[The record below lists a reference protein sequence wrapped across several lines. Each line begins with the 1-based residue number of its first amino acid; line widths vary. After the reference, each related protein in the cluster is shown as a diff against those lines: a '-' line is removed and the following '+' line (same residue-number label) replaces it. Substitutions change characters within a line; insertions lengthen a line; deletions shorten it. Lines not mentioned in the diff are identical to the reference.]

1 MIDSHQMPK
10 TLVDEAFLSSVL
22 ERVAPD
28 KRVDTNELKAILLA
42 LISAIGKDSTSKNS
56 KNTSNTTK
64 ANPKTSK
71 KSSHKDFERIFA
83 IFGEIFCAFRE
94 KIYAIYE
101 RGDILDY
108 TFLYLAFITPDFLIS
123 RFSVADFD
131 GGFDKD
137 FVKSIYEYFP
147 DDERFLNFIEI
158 ADKMLST
165 KSDATNTTNT
175 LSATNISQEE
185 WFMLVELG
193 GISRVLAY
201 PSAQKRCINH
211 KNCSKTSKI
220 DDRATQ
226 VSLRNGLVFFSAFIS
241 LGDMQCA
248 KAQKIQPFIY
258 EAYSLFR
265 LDFTL
270 LCEAMKLAF
279 ERAHSALE
287 RRNVCNWQLHIFWN
301 VEHWFNSREW
311 LRLYPLWKEVFYERI
326 SQAQKAMVEANAE
339 YMVGAMPQNPHEA
352 NPHQNPKTPQNPTN
366 SQNPQNLQP
375 LYQAI
380 DEVLYLQLFLYHF
393 CGNSFISQEQWREFN
408 TEVLKKSS
416 ALYREFG
423 AKFLTKSS
431 KIEKRNTTKDSK
443 HQNLKSMKS
452 MEAPQ
457 SAENSQES
465 KSSQPTQ
472 QAKRIIG
479 FLRDRFVENSPFKV
493 EYSLIKNLINSS
505 CFTQKYSIKIYC
517 MSLIEKSENDP
528 RIMQL
533 FASLGVEI
541 IDIGLAFNKANFY
554 NSHLQKA
561 LALREIIQN
570 DEVEILIS
578 PNNGYGISDFLLSVR
593 VAPTQV
599 FWTHG
604 NYVYDIEGIDARL
617 THICNDLREITHEGV
632 VFGGIPVKMDTAFY
646 NPSVSAQEIKEAR
659 ENIAYLLAQNK
670 NLKTKDFS
678 NFTDEWLRDR
688 VILGVMGRLAKIDSM
703 DYLEVICEIL
713 QRREECLFVACG
725 AGNEEVI
732 KSKILQINPSVLSR
746 FCFTGQIDS
755 AVYGHII
762 DVWLD
767 SFPMEQGESRIEY
780 IAKGRGLALRYYA
793 CDEEEFLREVGGQ
806 VDGVEGVVREVLSG
820 FGNLSLGSEGNL
832 FSGSGGNLPAG
843 IHLSGCNLSL
853 LKKAELLGDSFEKS
867 HCPASLDEREMFYLR
882 SQGEAIYQ
890 SDTSHTSIVGGNGGQ
905 DLQKTPT
912 VCEGE
917 TQSVS
922 NDSADFVNPAIC
934 HTEALAEVSQKSKP
948 SEASLESEYSLE
960 SRHSRDSLEA
970 KNKRYFAFAQY
981 DKTTHDGKNKEG
993 KTANENRM
1001 CENNEHSPPFARKS
1015 PFFPSPAEL
1024 PLSPSPSDEIVAE
1037 GSLAWVCSHAKD
1049 FASYKSLVLSFSQT
1063 RAFSKEQY
1071 LQKALNIID
1080 STKVKDKNFQNM
1092 LRTQSLIFAMGD
1104 CIKERLGVKYFMD
1117 FVDSV

>member
-147 DDERFLNFIEI
+147 DDGRFLHFIEI

-201 PSAQKRCINH
+201 PSAQNRCINH
-211 KNCSKTSKI
+211 KNYSKTLKI

-265 LDFTL
+265 FDFTL

-279 ERAHSALE
+279 ECAHSALE

-311 LRLYPLWKEVFYERI
+311 LRLYPLWKEVFYGRI

-443 HQNLKSMKS
+443 HQNLKSMKP

-472 QAKRIIG
+472 QAKKIIG

-617 THICNDLREITHEGV
+617 THICSDLREITHEGV

-646 NPSVSAQEIKEAR
+646 NPPISAQEIKEAR

-670 NLKTKDFS
+670 NLEVKDFS

-732 KSKILQINPSVLSR
+732 KSKILQINPSVLPR

-793 CDEEEFLREVGGQ
+793 CDEEEFLSEVGGQ
-806 VDGVEGVVREVLSG
+806 VDGVEGVVKEILSD
-820 FGNLSLGSEGNL
+820 FGNLFL
-832 FSGSGGNLPAG
+832 GSGGNLPEG
-843 IHLSGCNLSL
+843 IHLANPSAPLHCGAHLS
-853 LKKAELLGDSFEKS
+853 AP
-867 HCPASLDEREMFYLR
+867 H

-905 DLQKTPT
+905 DLQKKSTA
-912 VCEGE
+912 CEGE

-922 NDSADFVNPAIC
+922 NDSADFVNPTIC
-934 HTEALAEVSQKSKP
+934 HTEALAEVSKKSKP
-948 SEASLESEYSLE
+948 SEASLESEDSLE
-960 SRHSRDSLEA
+960 SRHSTDSLEV

-981 DKTTHDGKNKEG
+981 DKTTCGSENKGGE
-993 KTANENRM
+993 TANENKWGK
-1001 CENNEHSPPFARKS
+1001 NNEHSPSFARKS
-1015 PFFPSPAEL
+1015 PFSPYPAEL
-1024 PLSPSPSDEIVAE
+1024 SLSPYPSDEIVAE
-1037 GSLAWVCSHAKD
+1037 GALGWVCSHAKD
-1049 FASYKSLVLSFSQT
+1049 FVSYKSLVLSFSQT
-1063 RAFSKEQY
+1063 QAFSKEQY

-1080 STKVKDKNFQNM
+1080 STKVKNKNFQNM

>member
-1 MIDSHQMPK
+1 MIDSRQMPK

-28 KRVDTNELKAILLA
+28 KRVDTSELKAILLA

-147 DDERFLNFIEI
+147 DDERFLHFIEI

-185 WFMLVELG
+185 WLMLVEIG

-201 PSAQKRCINH
+201 PSAQYRCINH

-311 LRLYPLWKEVFYERI
+311 LSLYPLWKEVFYGRI
-326 SQAQKAMVEANAE
+326 SQAQKAMVKAMAE
-339 YMVGAMPQNPHEA
+339 SMIGAMAQNSHEV
-352 NPHQNPKTPQNPTN
+352 NPHQNTKTPQNPTN
-366 SQNPQNLQP
+366 PQNPQNLQP

-416 ALYREFG
+416 ALYREFV
-423 AKFLTKSS
+423 AKFLTKSR

-443 HQNLKSMKS
+443 HQNLKSMKF

-457 SAENSQES
+457 SAQNSQES

-472 QAKRIIG
+472 QAKKIIG

-570 DEVEILIS
+570 DEVEVLIS

-617 THICNDLREITHEGV
+617 THICNDLREITHEGI

-646 NPSVSAQEIKEAR
+646 NPPISAQEIKEAR

-670 NLKTKDFS
+670 NLEVKDFS
-678 NFTDEWLRDR
+678 NFADECLRDK

-713 QRREECLFVACG
+713 QRREECVFVACG

-732 KSKILQINPSVLSR
+732 KSKISQINPSVLPR

-793 CDEEEFLREVGGQ
+793 CDEEEFLSEVGGQ

-820 FGNLSLGSEGNL
+820 FGNLSLGS
-832 FSGSGGNLPAG
+832 SGNLPAG

-853 LKKAELLGDSFEKS
+853 LKKVELLGDSFEKS
-867 HCPASLDEREMFYLR
+867 HCPVSLDEREMFYLR
-882 SQGEAIYQ
+882 SQGNEISQ
-890 SDTSHTSIVGGNGGQ
+890 SNTSHTSIVGENRGQ

-912 VCEGE
+912 ACEGE
-917 TQSVS
+917 ARNVNSV
-922 NDSADFVNPAIC
+922 DSVNPTIC
-934 HTEALAEVSQKSKP
+934 HTGALAEVSKKSKP
-948 SEASLESEYSLE
+948 SEASLESEGSLE
-960 SRHSRDSLEA
+960 SRHGTDSLEA
-970 KNKRYFAFAQY
+970 KNKRYFAFPQY
-981 DKTTHDGKNKEG
+981 DKTTHDGENKEG
-993 KTANENRM
+993 KTTNENNM
-1001 CENNEHSPPFARKS
+1001 CENNAHSPSFARKS
-1015 PFFPSPAEL
+1015 PFSPYPAEL
-1024 PLSPSPSDEIVAE
+1024 SLSPYPSDEIVAE
-1037 GSLAWVCSHAKD
+1037 GVRGWVCSHSKD

-1080 STKVKDKNFQNM
+1080 STKAKNKNFQNM

>member
-1 MIDSHQMPK
+1 MIDSRQMPK

-71 KSSHKDFERIFA
+71 KSSHKYFERIFA

-108 TFLYLAFITPDFLIS
+108 TFLYLAFITPDFIIS

-147 DDERFLNFIEI
+147 DDERFLHFIEI

-201 PSAQKRCINH
+201 PSAQNRCINH
-211 KNCSKTSKI
+211 KNYSKTSKI

-279 ERAHSALE
+279 GRAHSALE

-431 KIEKRNTTKDSK
+431 KIEKRNTAKDSK

-472 QAKRIIG
+472 QTKRIIG

-570 DEVEILIS
+570 DEVAILIS

-646 NPSVSAQEIKEAR
+646 NPPISAQEIKEAR

-678 NFTDEWLRDR
+678 NFTDEWLRDK

-713 QRREECLFVACG
+713 QRREECVFIACG

-732 KSKILQINPSVLSR
+732 KSKISQINPSVLPR

-793 CDEEEFLREVGGQ
+793 CDEEEFLSEVGGQ

-820 FGNLSLGSEGNL
+820 FGNLSLGS
-832 FSGSGGNLPAG
+832 GGNLPAG
-843 IHLSGCNLSL
+843 IHLVNPSAPLHCGAHLS
-853 LKKAELLGDSFEKS
+853 AT
-867 HCPASLDEREMFYLR
+867 H
-882 SQGEAIYQ
+882 SQGEAICQ

-905 DLQKTPT
+905 DLQKKSTA
-912 VCEGE
+912 CEGE

-934 HTEALAEVSQKSKP
+934 HTKALAEVSKKSKP
-948 SEASLESEYSLE
+948 SEASLESGDSLE
-960 SRHSRDSLEA
+960 SRHGTDSLEA

-981 DKTTHDGKNKEG
+981 DKTTHDGENKGGETANENKEG
-993 KTANENRM
+993 K
-1001 CENNEHSPPFARKS
+1001 NNEHSPSFARKS
-1015 PFFPSPAEL
+1015 PFSLSPAEL

-1037 GSLAWVCSHAKD
+1037 GALGWVCSHTKD
-1049 FASYKSLVLSFSQT
+1049 FTSYKSLVLSFSQT

>member
-10 TLVDEAFLSSVL
+10 TLIDEAFLSSVL
-22 ERVAPD
+22 ERISPD
-28 KRVDTNELKAILLA
+28 KDTNELKAILLA
-42 LISAIGKDSTSKNS
+42 LISGIGKDSTSKNS

-83 IFGEIFCAFRE
+83 LFGEIFCAFRD

-108 TFLYLAFITPDFLIS
+108 TFLYLAFITPDFLVS

-131 GGFDKD
+131 SGFDKD

-147 DDERFLNFIEI
+147 DDERFLHFIEI
-158 ADKMLST
+158 VDKMLAT
-165 KSDATNTTNT
+165 KSDAINTTNT

-193 GISRVLAY
+193 SISRVLAY
-201 PSAQKRCINH
+201 PSAQYRCINH
-211 KNCSKTSKI
+211 KNSSKTSKI
-220 DDRATQ
+220 DDGATQ

-279 ERAHSALE
+279 GRAHSALE

-311 LRLYPLWKEVFYERI
+311 LRLYPLWKDVFYGRI
-326 SQAQKAMVEANAE
+326 SQAQKIMAEAMVEAMAE
-339 YMVGAMPQNPHEA
+339 SMTSAMSQNPHEV

-366 SQNPQNLQP
+366 PQNPQNLQP

-408 TEVLKKSS
+408 TEVLEKSS

-423 AKFLTKSS
+423 AKFLIKSN
-431 KIEKRNTTKDSK
+431 KIEKQNTAKDSK
-443 HQNLKSMKS
+443 CQNLKSMKS
-452 MEAPQ
+452 MGAPQ
-457 SAENSQES
+457 NPQNSQES
-465 KSSQPTQ
+465 KSLQPTPQ
-472 QAKRIIG
+472 PKKIIG

-505 CFTQKYSIKIYC
+505 SFSQKYSIKIYC

-632 VFGGIPVKMDTAFY
+632 VFGGIPVKMDTTFY
-646 NPSVSAQEIKEAR
+646 NPLVSAQEIKEAR

-670 NLKTKDFS
+670 TPEAKDFS
-678 NFTDEWLRDR
+678 NFADEWLRDK

-713 QRREECLFVACG
+713 QRREECVFIACG

-732 KSKILQINPSVLSR
+732 KSKISQINPSVLPR

-780 IAKGRGLALRYYA
+780 IAKGKGLALRYYA
-793 CDEEEFLREVGGQ
+793 CDEEEFLSEVEGQ
-806 VDGVEGVVREVLSG
+806 VDGVEGVVSEVLSG
-820 FGNLSLGSEGNL
+820 FG
-832 FSGSGGNLPAG
+832 
-843 IHLSGCNLSL
+843 NLSL

-867 HCPASLDEREMFYLR
+867 HCPASLDEREI
-882 SQGEAIYQ
+882 S
-890 SDTSHTSIVGGNGGQ
+890 
-905 DLQKTPT
+905 
-912 VCEGE
+912 
-917 TQSVS
+917 
-922 NDSADFVNPAIC
+922 
-934 HTEALAEVSQKSKP
+934 
-948 SEASLESEYSLE
+948 
-960 SRHSRDSLEA
+960 
-970 KNKRYFAFAQY
+970 FA
-981 DKTTHDGKNKEG
+981 
-993 KTANENRM
+993 
-1001 CENNEHSPPFARKS
+1001 CKS
-1015 PFFPSPAEL
+1015 PCSLSSAEL
-1024 PLSPSPSDEIVAE
+1024 PLSLSSSDEIVAE
-1037 GSLAWVCSHAKD
+1037 GAWVGSHAKD
-1049 FASYKSLVLSFSQT
+1049 FTSYKSLVLGFSQT

-1080 STKVKDKNFQNM
+1080 STKTKNKNFQNM
-1092 LRTQSLIFAMGD
+1092 LRTQSLIFAVGD

>member
-10 TLVDEAFLSSVL
+10 TLIDEAFLSSVL
-22 ERVAPD
+22 ERVSPD

-42 LISAIGKDSTSKNS
+42 LISGIGKDSTSKNS

-64 ANPKTSK
+64 VNPKTSK

-83 IFGEIFCAFRE
+83 LFGEIFCAFRE

-101 RGDILDY
+101 SGDILDY
-108 TFLYLAFITPDFLIS
+108 TFLYLVFITPDFLVS

-131 GGFDKD
+131 SGFDKD

-147 DDERFLNFIEI
+147 DDERFLHFIEI
-158 ADKMLST
+158 VDKMLAT
-165 KSDATNTTNT
+165 KSDSANTTNT

-193 GISRVLAY
+193 SISRVLAY
-201 PSAQKRCINH
+201 PSAQCRCINH
-211 KNCSKTSKI
+211 KNSSKTSKI
-220 DDRATQ
+220 DDGATQ
-226 VSLRNGLVFFSAFIS
+226 ISFRNGLVFFSAFIS

-279 ERAHSALE
+279 GRAHSALE
-287 RRNVCNWQLHIFWN
+287 RRNACNWQLHIFWN

-311 LRLYPLWKEVFYERI
+311 LRLYPLWKEVFYGRI
-326 SQAQKAMVEANAE
+326 LQAQKAMVEAMAE
-339 YMVGAMPQNPHEA
+339 SMTSPMAQNPHEV
-352 NPHQNPKTPQNPTN
+352 NPHQNPKTPQNHT
-366 SQNPQNLQP
+366 NPQNLQP

-393 CGNSFISQEQWREFN
+393 CGNSFISQEQWIEFN
-408 TEVLKKSS
+408 TEVLEKSS

-431 KIEKRNTTKDSK
+431 KIEKRNTAKDSK

-452 MEAPQ
+452 IESPQ
-457 SAENSQES
+457 TAQNSQES
-465 KSSQPTQ
+465 KSPQPTPQ
-472 QAKRIIG
+472 VKKIIG

-505 CFTQKYSIKIYC
+505 SFSQKYSIKIYC

-570 DEVEILIS
+570 DEVEMLIS

-604 NYVYDIEGIDARL
+604 NYVYDIEGVDARL

-646 NPSVSAQEIKEAR
+646 NPPVSAQEIKEAR

-670 NLKTKDFS
+670 TPEAKDFS
-678 NFTDEWLRDR
+678 NFADEWLRDK
-688 VILGVMGRLAKIDSM
+688 VILGVMGRLTKIDSM

-713 QRREECLFVACG
+713 QRREECVFVACG

-732 KSKILQINPSVLSR
+732 KSKISQINPSVLSR

-780 IAKGRGLALRYYA
+780 IAKDKGLALRYYA
-793 CDEEEFLREVGGQ
+793 CDEEEFLSGVGEQ
-806 VDGVEGVVREVLSG
+806 VDGVEGVVREILSDLS
-820 FGNLSLGSEGNL
+820 FGGWGNSSL
-832 FSGSGGNLPAG
+832 GSGGNLPAG
-843 IHLSGCNLSL
+843 IHLSGCNLSS

-867 HCPASLDEREMFYLR
+867 HCPASLDKRKMFYLP
-882 SQGEAIYQ
+882 SQGNEISQ
-890 SDTSHTSIVGGNGGQ
+890 SNTANTSIMRGDGGQ
-905 DLQKTPT
+905 YLQKTST
-912 VCEGE
+912 ACEGE

-934 HTEALAEVSQKSKP
+934 HTGALAEVSQKSKP
-948 SEASLESEYSLE
+948 SEVSLESETSLE
-960 SRHSRDSLEA
+960 SKHGTDFLEA
-970 KNKRYFAFAQY
+970 KNKRYFAFPQY
-981 DKTTHDGKNKEG
+981 DKIICCNSENKES
-993 KTANENRM
+993 KTANENK
-1001 CENNEHSPPFARKS
+1001 EDGNNTHSTSFARKS
-1015 PFFPSPAEL
+1015 PC
-1024 PLSPSPSDEIVAE
+1024 SPSLAE
-1037 GSLAWVCSHAKD
+1037 GVRGWVGSHTKD
-1049 FASYKSLVLSFSQT
+1049 FASYKSLVLGFSQT

-1080 STKVKDKNFQNM
+1080 STKTKNKNFQNM

-1117 FVDSV
+1117 FIDSV

>member
-1 MIDSHQMPK
+1 MLDFFHFMITRWLDKKRPQRVVMIDSHQMPK
-10 TLVDEAFLSSVL
+10 TLIDEAFLSSVL
-22 ERVAPD
+22 ELISPD
-28 KRVDTNELKAILLA
+28 KDTNELKAILLA
-42 LISAIGKDSTSKNS
+42 LISGIGKDSTSKNS

-64 ANPKTSK
+64 VNPKTSK

-83 IFGEIFCAFRE
+83 LFGEIFCAFRE

-108 TFLYLAFITPDFLIS
+108 TFLYLAFITPDFLVS

-131 GGFDKD
+131 SGFDKD

-147 DDERFLNFIEI
+147 DDERFLHFIEI
-158 ADKMLST
+158 VDKMLAT
-165 KSDATNTTNT
+165 KSDAINTTNT

-193 GISRVLAY
+193 SISRVLAY
-201 PSAQKRCINH
+201 PSEQCRYINH
-211 KNCSKTSKI
+211 KNSSKTSKI
-220 DDRATQ
+220 DDGATQ
-226 VSLRNGLVFFSAFIS
+226 ISLMNGLVFFSAFVS

-279 ERAHSALE
+279 GRAHSALE
-287 RRNVCNWQLHIFWN
+287 RRNACNWQLHIFWN

-311 LRLYPLWKEVFYERI
+311 LSLYPLWKEVFYGRI
-326 SQAQKAMVEANAE
+326 SQAQEAMAE
-339 YMVGAMPQNPHEA
+339 SMIGAMAQNPHEA
-352 NPHQNPKTPQNPTN
+352 NPHQNPKITQNHTKP
-366 SQNPQNLQP
+366 QNPQNLQP

-408 TEVLKKSS
+408 TEVLEKSS

-431 KIEKRNTTKDSK
+431 KIEKRNTAKDSK

-452 MEAPQ
+452 IESPQ
-457 SAENSQES
+457 TPQNSQES
-465 KSSQPTQ
+465 KLLQSTPQP
-472 QAKRIIG
+472 KKIIG

-505 CFTQKYSIKIYC
+505 SFSQKYSIKIYC

-604 NYVYDIEGIDARL
+604 NYVYDIEGIDAKL

-632 VFGGIPVKMDTAFY
+632 VFGGIPIKMDTAFY
-646 NPSVSAQEIKEAR
+646 NPTVSAQEIKEAR

-670 NLKTKDFS
+670 TPEAKDFN
-678 NFTDEWLRDR
+678 NFADEWLRDR

-713 QRREECLFVACG
+713 QRREECVFVACG

-732 KSKILQINPSVLSR
+732 KSKISQINPSVLSR

-780 IAKGRGLALRYYA
+780 IAKGKGLALRYYA
-793 CDEEEFLREVGGQ
+793 CDEEEFLSEVGEQ
-806 VDGVEGVVREVLSG
+806 IDGVEGVVSEVLSG
-820 FGNLSLGSEGNL
+820 FGNLYS
-832 FSGSGGNLPAG
+832 
-843 IHLSGCNLSL
+843 
-853 LKKAELLGDSFEKS
+853 GDSFEKS
-867 HCPASLDEREMFYLR
+867 HCPASLNEREMFYLR
-882 SQGEAIYQ
+882 SQGNEISQ
-890 SDTSHTSIVGGNGGQ
+890 SNTANTSIVAGNSGQ
-905 DLQKTPT
+905 YLQKTST
-912 VCEGE
+912 SCEGE

-922 NDSADFVNPAIC
+922 NDSADFLNPAIC

-948 SEASLESEYSLE
+948 SEVSLASE
-960 SRHSRDSLEA
+960 DSLEKHGRDFLEV
-970 KNKRYFAFAQY
+970 KNKRYFAFSQY
-981 DKTTHDGKNKEG
+981 DKITCNSENKESE
-993 KTANENRM
+993 TANENKDDG
-1001 CENNEHSPPFARKS
+1001 NNAHSSSFARKS
-1015 PFFPSPAEL
+1015 PCSLFSAEL
-1024 PLSPSPSDEIVAE
+1024 PLSTSPSDEIVAE
-1037 GSLAWVCSHAKD
+1037 GAWVGSHAKD
-1049 FASYKSLVLSFSQT
+1049 FTSYKSLVLGFSQT

-1080 STKVKDKNFQNM
+1080 STKTKNKNFQNM

>member
-10 TLVDEAFLSSVL
+10 TLIDEAFLSSVL
-22 ERVAPD
+22 ERVSPD

-42 LISAIGKDSTSKNS
+42 LISGIGKDSTSKNS

-64 ANPKTSK
+64 VNPKTSK

-83 IFGEIFCAFRE
+83 LFGEIFCAFRE

-101 RGDILDY
+101 SGDILDY
-108 TFLYLAFITPDFLIS
+108 TFLYLVFITPDFLVS

-131 GGFDKD
+131 SGFDKD

-147 DDERFLNFIEI
+147 DDERFLHFIEI
-158 ADKMLST
+158 VDKMLAT
-165 KSDATNTTNT
+165 KSDSANTTNT

-193 GISRVLAY
+193 SISRVLAY
-201 PSAQKRCINH
+201 PSAQCRCINH
-211 KNCSKTSKI
+211 KNSSKTSKI
-220 DDRATQ
+220 DDGATQ
-226 VSLRNGLVFFSAFIS
+226 ISFRNGLVFFSAFIS

-279 ERAHSALE
+279 GRAHSALE
-287 RRNVCNWQLHIFWN
+287 RRNACNWQLHIFWN

-311 LRLYPLWKEVFYERI
+311 LRLYPLWKEVFYGRI
-326 SQAQKAMVEANAE
+326 LQAQKAMVEAMAE
-339 YMVGAMPQNPHEA
+339 SMTSPMAQNPHEV
-352 NPHQNPKTPQNPTN
+352 NPHQNPKTPQNHT
-366 SQNPQNLQP
+366 NPQNLQP

-393 CGNSFISQEQWREFN
+393 CGNSFISQEQWIEFN
-408 TEVLKKSS
+408 TEVLEKSS

-431 KIEKRNTTKDSK
+431 KIEKRNTAKDSK

-452 MEAPQ
+452 IESPQ
-457 SAENSQES
+457 TAQNSQES
-465 KSSQPTQ
+465 KSPQPTPQ
-472 QAKRIIG
+472 VKKIIG

-505 CFTQKYSIKIYC
+505 SFSQKYSIKIYC

-604 NYVYDIEGIDARL
+604 NYVYDIEGVDARL

-646 NPSVSAQEIKEAR
+646 NPPVSAQEIKEAR

-670 NLKTKDFS
+670 TPEAKDFS
-678 NFTDEWLRDR
+678 NFADEWLRDK
-688 VILGVMGRLAKIDSM
+688 VILGVMGRLTKIDSM

-713 QRREECLFVACG
+713 QRREECVFVACG

-732 KSKILQINPSVLSR
+732 KSKISQINPSVLSR

-780 IAKGRGLALRYYA
+780 IAKDKGLALRYYA
-793 CDEEEFLREVGGQ
+793 CDEEEFLSGVGEQ

-820 FGNLSLGSEGNL
+820 FGNLSL
-832 FSGSGGNLPAG
+832 
-843 IHLSGCNLSL
+843 
-853 LKKAELLGDSFEKS
+853 LKKAELLGDSFGKS
-867 HCPASLDEREMFYLR
+867 HYPASLDEREMFYLR
-882 SQGEAIYQ
+882 SQGNEISQ
-890 SDTSHTSIVGGNGGQ
+890 SNTANTSIVAGNSGQ
-905 DLQKTPT
+905 DLQKTST
-912 VCEGE
+912 TCEGE
-917 TQSVS
+917 TQIVS

-948 SEASLESEYSLE
+948 SEVSLASEDSLEK
-960 SRHSRDSLEA
+960 HGRDSLEV
-970 KNKRYFAFAQY
+970 KNKRHFALPQY
-981 DKTTHDGKNKEG
+981 DKITCNSKNKES
-993 KTANENRM
+993 KTANENNM
-1001 CENNEHSPPFARKS
+1001 CGNNAHSS
-1015 PFFPSPAEL
+1015 PSVRGLRSSPSSAEL
-1024 PLSPSPSDEIVAE
+1024 PLSPSSSGEIVAE
-1037 GSLAWVCSHAKD
+1037 GVWVGFHAKD
-1049 FASYKSLVLSFSQT
+1049 FASYKSLVLGFSQT

-1080 STKVKDKNFQNM
+1080 STKTKNKNFQNM

>member
-28 KRVDTNELKAILLA
+28 KSVDTNELKAILLA

-147 DDERFLNFIEI
+147 DDERFLHFIEI

-201 PSAQKRCINH
+201 PSAQNRCINH

-220 DDRATQ
+220 DDMATQ

-265 LDFTL
+265 FDFTL
-270 LCEAMKLAF
+270 LCEAMNLAF

-339 YMVGAMPQNPHEA
+339 YMVGAVPQNPHEA
-352 NPHQNPKTPQNPTN
+352 NLHQNPKNPQNPTN

-423 AKFLTKSS
+423 AKFLIKSS

-452 MEAPQ
+452 VEAPQ

-528 RIMQL
+528 RIMQF

-617 THICNDLREITHEGV
+617 THICSDLREITHEGV

-646 NPSVSAQEIKEAR
+646 NPPISAQEIKEAR

-670 NLKTKDFS
+670 NLEVKDFS

-688 VILGVMGRLAKIDSM
+688 VILGVMGRLTKIDSM

-713 QRREECLFVACG
+713 QRREECVFIACG

-732 KSKILQINPSVLSR
+732 KSKISQINPSVLPR

-793 CDEEEFLREVGGQ
+793 CDEEEFLSEVGGQ
-806 VDGVEGVVREVLSG
+806 VDGVEGVVKEILSG
-820 FGNLSLGSEGNL
+820 FGNLSLGS
-832 FSGSGGNLPAG
+832 GGNLSSG

-853 LKKAELLGDSFEKS
+853 LKKAELLDDSFEKS

-882 SQGEAIYQ
+882 SQGNEISQ
-890 SDTSHTSIVGGNGGQ
+890 SNTSHTSIVGGNGGQ
-905 DLQKTPT
+905 DLQKKSTA
-912 VCEGE
+912 CEGE

-922 NDSADFVNPAIC
+922 NDSADSVNLAIC
-934 HTEALAEVSQKSKP
+934 HTEALAKVSQKSKP
-948 SEASLESEYSLE
+948 NKAHLESEDSLE
-960 SRHSRDSLEA
+960 SRHGRDSLEA
-970 KNKRYFAFAQY
+970 ENKRYFAFAQY
-981 DKTTHDGKNKEG
+981 DKTTCNSENKENETANENKEG
-993 KTANENRM
+993 K
-1001 CENNEHSPPFARKS
+1001 NNAHSPSFVRKS
-1015 PFFPSPAEL
+1015 PCSPSPAEL
-1024 PLSPSPSDEIVAE
+1024 PLSLSPSPSDEIVAE
-1037 GSLAWVCSHAKD
+1037 ALAWVCSHAKD
-1049 FASYKSLVLSFSQT
+1049 FTSYKSLVLSFSQT
-1063 RAFSKEQY
+1063 QAFSKEQY

-1080 STKVKDKNFQNM
+1080 STKAKNKNFQNM
-1092 LRTQSLIFAMGD
+1092 LCTQSLIFAMGD

>member
-1 MIDSHQMPK
+1 MINSHQMPK
-10 TLVDEAFLSSVL
+10 TLLDEAFLSSVL
-22 ERVAPD
+22 ERVSHD
-28 KRVDTNELKAILLA
+28 KDANELKAILLA
-42 LISAIGKDSTSKNS
+42 LISGIGKDTTSIDKST
-56 KNTSNTTK
+56 TSNNLSNTFNTAK
-64 ANPKTSK
+64 ENQINTFQ
-71 KSSHKDFERIFA
+71 KSSYKDFERLFA
-83 IFGEIFCAFRE
+83 LFGEIFCAFRE

-108 TFLYLAFITPDFLIS
+108 TFLHLTFITPDFLIS
-123 RFSVADFD
+123 RFCPYVADFD
-131 GGFDKD
+131 MD
-137 FVKSIYEYFP
+137 FVESIYQYFP
-147 DDERFLNFIEI
+147 DDERFLHFVEI
-158 ADKMLST
+158 ADKMLAT
-165 KSDATNTTNT
+165 KESNTTNTTNIS
-175 LSATNISQEE
+175 SAINISQEE

-193 GISRVLAY
+193 SISRVLAY
-201 PSAQKRCINH
+201 PSAQYRCINH
-211 KNCSKTSKI
+211 KNHSKTSKI
-220 DDRATQ
+220 DEGASG

-265 LDFTL
+265 VDFAL
-270 LCEAMKLAF
+270 LCEAMTLAF
-279 ERAHSALE
+279 GRAYSALE

-311 LRLYPLWKEVFYERI
+311 LSLYPLWKEVFYERI
-326 SQAQKAMVEANAE
+326 SQAQKIIS
-339 YMVGAMPQNPHEA
+339 QS
-352 NPHQNPKTPQNPTN
+352 PT
-366 SQNPQNLQP
+366 NPQNLQP

-408 TEVLKKSS
+408 TEVLEKSS

-431 KIEKRNTTKDSK
+431 KIEKINSK
-443 HQNLKSMKS
+443 QQNLQSQKHKEASKTAQNPQNPKSTRK
-452 MEAPQ
+452 
-457 SAENSQES
+457 
-465 KSSQPTQ
+465 
-472 QAKRIIG
+472 IIG

-493 EYSLIKNLINSS
+493 EYSLIKNLVNSQRF
-505 CFTQKYSIKIYC
+505 CQKYSIKIYC

-533 FASLGVEI
+533 FAHLGVEI

-593 VAPTQV
+593 VATMQV

-604 NYVYDIEGIDARL
+604 NYVYDIRGIDARL

-646 NPSVSAQEIKEAR
+646 NPPVPAQEIREAR
-659 ENIAYLLAQNK
+659 ENIAYLLAK
-670 NLKTKDFS
+670 NNHINAKDFD
-678 NFTDEWLRDR
+678 NVGDEWLGDK
-688 VILGVMGRLAKIDSM
+688 VILGVMGRLAKIDSV
-703 DYLEVICEIL
+703 DYLGVVCEIL
-713 QRREECLFVACG
+713 QRQEECVFVACG

-732 KSKILQINPSVLSR
+732 KSKILQINPNVLPR

-793 CDEEEFLREVGGQ
+793 CDEEEFLSEVGGQ
-806 VDGVEGVVREVLSG
+806 IDSVEGVVREILS
-820 FGNLSLGSEGNL
+820 
-832 FSGSGGNLPAG
+832 SG
-843 IHLSGCNLSL
+843 
-853 LKKAELLGDSFEKS
+853 D
-867 HCPASLDEREMFYLR
+867 R
-882 SQGEAIYQ
+882 
-890 SDTSHTSIVGGNGGQ
+890 
-905 DLQKTPT
+905 
-912 VCEGE
+912 
-917 TQSVS
+917 
-922 NDSADFVNPAIC
+922 
-934 HTEALAEVSQKSKP
+934 ALAKS
-948 SEASLESEYSLE
+948 LT
-960 SRHSRDSLEA
+960 
-970 KNKRYFAFAQY
+970 Q
-981 DKTTHDGKNKEG
+981 
-993 KTANENRM
+993 
-1001 CENNEHSPPFARKS
+1001 
-1015 PFFPSPAEL
+1015 
-1024 PLSPSPSDEIVAE
+1024 
-1037 GSLAWVCSHAKD
+1037 D
-1049 FASYKSLVLSFSQT
+1049 FASYKELVLGFHQT

-1080 STKVKDKNFQNM
+1080 FTKSKDKNFQNM
-1092 LRTQSLIFAMGD
+1092 LHTQNLIFAMGD

-1117 FVDSV
+1117 FADSV

>member
-10 TLVDEAFLSSVL
+10 TLIDEAFLSSVL
-22 ERVAPD
+22 ERVSPD
-28 KRVDTNELKAILLA
+28 KDTNELKAILLA
-42 LISAIGKDSTSKNS
+42 LISGIGKDSTSKNS

-83 IFGEIFCAFRE
+83 LFGEIFCAFRE

-108 TFLYLAFITPDFLIS
+108 TFLYLAFITPDFLMS

-131 GGFDKD
+131 SGFDKD
-137 FVKSIYEYFP
+137 FVKTIYEYFP
-147 DDERFLNFIEI
+147 DDERFLHFIEI
-158 ADKMLST
+158 VDKMLAT
-165 KSDATNTTNT
+165 KSDSANATNT

-193 GISRVLAY
+193 SISRVLAY
-201 PSAQKRCINH
+201 PSAQYRCINH
-211 KNCSKTSKI
+211 KNSSKTSKI
-220 DDRATQ
+220 DDGATQ
-226 VSLRNGLVFFSAFIS
+226 VSLRNGLVFFSAFVS

-279 ERAHSALE
+279 GRAHSALE
-287 RRNVCNWQLHIFWN
+287 RRNACNWQLHIFWN

-311 LRLYPLWKEVFYERI
+311 LSLYPLWKEVFYGRI
-326 SQAQKAMVEANAE
+326 SQAQKAMVES
-339 YMVGAMPQNPHEA
+339 MIGAMAQNPHEA
-352 NPHQNPKTPQNPTN
+352 NPHQNPKITQNHTKP
-366 SQNPQNLQP
+366 QNPQNLQP

-408 TEVLKKSS
+408 TEILEKSS

-431 KIEKRNTTKDSK
+431 KIEKRNTAKDSK

-452 MEAPQ
+452 IESPQ
-457 SAENSQES
+457 TPQNSQES
-465 KSSQPTQ
+465 KPLQSTPQP
-472 QAKRIIG
+472 KKIIG

-505 CFTQKYSIKIYC
+505 SFSQKYSIKIYC

-632 VFGGIPVKMDTAFY
+632 VFGGIPVKMDTTFY
-646 NPSVSAQEIKEAR
+646 NPLVSAQEIKEAR

-670 NLKTKDFS
+670 NLEVKNFS
-678 NFTDEWLRDR
+678 NFADEWLRDK

-713 QRREECLFVACG
+713 QRREECVFIACG

-732 KSKILQINPSVLSR
+732 KSKISQINPSVLPR

-780 IAKGRGLALRYYA
+780 IAKGKGLALRYYV
-793 CDEEEFLREVGGQ
+793 CDEEEFLSEVGGQ
-806 VDGVEGVVREVLSG
+806 VDGVEGVVSEVLSD
-820 FGNLSLGSEGNL
+820 FGNL
-832 FSGSGGNLPAG
+832 FSG
-843 IHLSGCNLSL
+843 
-853 LKKAELLGDSFEKS
+853 DSFGKS
-867 HCPASLDEREMFYLR
+867 HYPASLDEREMFYLR
-882 SQGEAIYQ
+882 SQGNEISQ
-890 SDTSHTSIVGGNGGQ
+890 SNTANTSIVAGNGGQ
-905 DLQKTPT
+905 YLQKTST
-912 VCEGE
+912 ACEGE

-922 NDSADFVNPAIC
+922 NDSADFVNSAIC

-948 SEASLESEYSLE
+948 SEVSLASE
-960 SRHSRDSLEA
+960 DSLEKHGRDFLEV
-970 KNKRYFAFAQY
+970 KNKRYFAFPQY
-981 DKTTHDGKNKEG
+981 DKTTCNSENKES
-993 KTANENRM
+993 KTANENNM
-1001 CENNEHSPPFARKS
+1001 CGNNAHSSSFARKS
-1015 PFFPSPAEL
+1015 PC
-1024 PLSPSPSDEIVAE
+1024 SPSLAE
-1037 GSLAWVCSHAKD
+1037 GARGWVGSHAKD
-1049 FASYKSLVLSFSQT
+1049 FASYKSLVLGFSQT

-1080 STKVKDKNFQNM
+1080 STKTKNKNFQNM

>member
-1 MIDSHQMPK
+1 MIDSHQIPK
-10 TLVDEAFLSSVL
+10 TLIDEAFLSSVL
-22 ERVAPD
+22 ERVSPD

-42 LISAIGKDSTSKNS
+42 LISVIGKDSTSKNL

-64 ANPKTSK
+64 ANSK

-83 IFGEIFCAFRE
+83 LFGEIFCAFRE
-94 KIYAIYE
+94 RIYAIYE

-108 TFLYLAFITPDFLIS
+108 TFLYLAFITPDFLMS

-131 GGFDKD
+131 SGFEKD
-137 FVKSIYEYFP
+137 FVKHIYEYFP
-147 DDERFLNFIEI
+147 DDERFLHFIEI
-158 ADKMLST
+158 ADEMLAT
-165 KSDATNTTNT
+165 KSDAINTTNT

-193 GISRVLAY
+193 SISRVLAY
-201 PSAQKRCINH
+201 PSAQYRCINH
-211 KNCSKTSKI
+211 KNHSKTSKI
-220 DDRATQ
+220 DDVATQ

-279 ERAHSALE
+279 GRAHSALE

-311 LRLYPLWKEVFYERI
+311 LRLYPLWKKVFYGRI
-326 SQAQKAMVEANAE
+326 SQAQKIMAEAMVEAMTESMTSA
-339 YMVGAMPQNPHEA
+339 VAQNPHEV
-352 NPHQNPKTPQNPTN
+352 NLHQNPKTTQNPTN
-366 SQNPQNLQP
+366 SQNLQNLQP

-408 TEVLKKSS
+408 IEVLEKSS

-431 KIEKRNTTKDSK
+431 KIEKRNTAKDSK
-443 HQNLKSMKS
+443 HQNLQSMKS
-452 MEAPQ
+452 PQ
-457 SAENSQES
+457 TPQNSQES
-465 KSSQPTQ
+465 KSPQPTQ
-472 QAKRIIG
+472 QAKKIIG

-505 CFTQKYSIKIYC
+505 SFSQKYSIKIYC

-646 NPSVSAQEIKEAR
+646 NPPVSEQEIKEAR

-670 NLKTKDFS
+670 NLEAKDFS
-678 NFTDEWLRDR
+678 NFADEWLRDR

-713 QRREECLFVACG
+713 QRREECVFVACG

-732 KSKILQINPSVLSR
+732 KSKISQINPSVLSR

-780 IAKGRGLALRYYA
+780 IAKGKGLALRYYA
-793 CDEEEFLREVGGQ
+793 CDEEEFLSEVGGQ
-806 VDGVEGVVREVLSG
+806 VDGVEWVVREVLSDLSFG
-820 FGNLSLGSEGNL
+820 GWGNLSL
-832 FSGSGGNLPAG
+832 GSGGNLPAG
-843 IHLSGCNLSL
+843 IHLSGCNLPS
-853 LKKAELLGDSFEKS
+853 GDSFEKS

-882 SQGEAIYQ
+882 SQGNEISQ
-890 SDTSHTSIVGGNGGQ
+890 SNTANTSIVVGNGGQ
-905 DLQKTPT
+905 NLQKNTI
-912 VCEGE
+912 
-917 TQSVS
+917 S
-922 NDSADFVNPAIC
+922 C

-948 SEASLESEYSLE
+948 SEASLESEDSLE
-960 SRHSRDSLEA
+960 SKHDTDSLES
-970 KNKRYFAFAQY
+970 KNKGYFANTQY
-981 DKTTHDGKNKEG
+981 DETTCNGQNKESETTNG
-993 KTANENRM
+993 NKGDGSNTY
-1001 CENNEHSPPFARKS
+1001 
-1015 PFFPSPAEL
+1015 
-1024 PLSPSPSDEIVAE
+1024 SPSIAE
-1037 GSLAWVCSHAKD
+1037 GVRGWVGSYAKD
-1049 FASYKSLVLSFSQT
+1049 FTSYKSLVLGFSQT

-1080 STKVKDKNFQNM
+1080 STKTKNKNFQNM

-1117 FVDSV
+1117 FVDYV